1 MISRNM
7 IRQCQ
12 TAKSALSIRSI
23 SNRAFP
29 ATRPAYLQPLSQ
41 SIKPFPPR
49 LLRRYSSTES
59 EGADPK
65 KESASEK
72 NGNEKKPED
81 AEELVK
87 RELEAAKKEIVDLK
101 DKYLRSVADFR
112 NLQERTRREI
122 ETARSFAIQRFA
134 TDLLD
139 SIDNLDRALAAVP
152 VEKIS
157 GAAEQENKE
166 LAELVSGLRM
176 TERVL
181 FSTLNKHGL
190 ERFDPSELVDG
201 KPQKFDPKLHEATF
215 MAAAE
220 GKEDGDVLHAQT
232 KGFIL
237 NGRTLRAAK
246 VGVVKNS

>member
-1 MISRNM
+1 MVEFSSARNNVQPSDSGFYNFIARFEFPFPVVHRFQNIRPPPLPNSLPPFYTINSGCTVGYIPYLHIMISRNM

-87 RELEAAKKEIVDLK
+87 KELEAAKKEIVDLK
-101 DKYLRSVADFR
+101 V
-112 NLQERTRREI
+112 
-122 ETARSFAIQRFA
+122 
-134 TDLLD
+134 
-139 SIDNLDRALAAVP
+139 
-152 VEKIS
+152 
-157 GAAEQENKE
+157 
-166 LAELVSGLRM
+166 
-176 TERVL
+176 
-181 FSTLNKHGL
+181 
-190 ERFDPSELVDG
+190 
-201 KPQKFDPKLHEATF
+201 
-215 MAAAE
+215 
-220 GKEDGDVLHAQT
+220 
-232 KGFIL
+232 
-237 NGRTLRAAK
+237 
-246 VGVVKNS
+246 